1 MDKTKMFMVVTAM
14 ISVVC
19 FNFNKILETVL
30 SLVFENVYDESV
42 LLYGPYMKSKPIT
55 VECVMIDVH
64 VFTNKTRLLLNWR
77 WDFDILG
84 FTTSDILMMK
94 PDASSMVIQYKKK
107 YGPCPSQTH
116 TVTVDFKN
124 NTVTEKGKTSDILFE
139 EICLFK

>member
-1 MDKTKMFMVVTAM
+1 M

-19 FNFNKILETVL
+19 FNFNKILGTVL

-55 VECVMIDVH
+55 VERAMIDEH
-64 VFTNKTRLLLNWR
+64 VYTNKTRLLLNWK
-77 WDFDILG
+77 WNFDMLG
-84 FTTSDILMMK
+84 CTTSDLLMMK
-94 PDASSMVIQYKKK
+94 PDASAMVLQYKKK
-107 YGPCPSQTH
+107 YGQRPLQNH

-124 NTVTEKGKTSDILFE
+124 NTVTNKGKTSDILFE